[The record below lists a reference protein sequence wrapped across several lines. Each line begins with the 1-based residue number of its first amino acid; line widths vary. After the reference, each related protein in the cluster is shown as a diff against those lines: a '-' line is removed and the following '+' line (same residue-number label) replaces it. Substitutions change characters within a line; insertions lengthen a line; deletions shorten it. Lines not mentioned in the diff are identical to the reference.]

1 MFIDKSTQTNGP
13 HQTLNI
19 TGLACA
25 KGYTGKPK
33 PMCTKAAGT
42 YSVSGC
48 TKVSTY
54 KKVQPTYKL
63 MPAADGRCN
72 DDASLISSFD
82 DCQAALNAIKKKRND
97 VRNTVPAVL
106 RNVPLL
112 PRGCF
117 FKPLSGYVFWNAQ
130 GSAGGGSYNVPHQ
143 AICKTASTCKVSN
156 SMAALSDRH
165 TKPPSPNGHQR
176 PARLTPAGRVRFR

>member
-1 MFIDKSTQTNGP
+1 MFIDKATQTNGP

-33 PMCTKAAGT
+33 PMCTKAAGA

-97 VRNTVPAVL
+97 VRNVRLVQGSL
-106 RNVPLL
+106 
-112 PRGCF
+112 G
-117 FKPLSGYVFWNAQ
+117 PLSLFEGD
-130 GSAGGGSYNVPHQ
+130 
-143 AICKTASTCKVSN
+143 
-156 SMAALSDRH
+156 LE
-165 TKPPSPNGHQR
+165 
-176 PARLTPAGRVRFR
+176 RLLGPLDLCRRW